1 MNHFFYYFFM
11 VYSPAS
17 SDSATSVGLSIRL
30 SVRQAMCWCLDMS
43 VLMHTSDPL
52 KIWSWAY
59 RPMTKPLLSEWSFD
73 CAYLKNKPG
82 LSCTV
87 RPSGNV
93 LMVRH
98 VFAHALSDP
107 LKIWSW
113 AYRPMTKPLLYDWTW
128 RRSLNCPVLK
138 NKLGLSCTQNFLKS
152 SKKWEKRVRNTKFLE
167 NWLQTRLQTR
177 LQMK

>member
-1 MNHFFYYFFM
+1 MF
-11 VYSPAS
+11 YSPPS

-43 VLMHTSDPL
+43 MLIYTWDPL

-73 CAYLKNKPG
+73 RAYLKNKPG

-113 AYRPMTKPLLYDWTW
+113 AYRPMTKPLLYEWTW

-152 SKKWEKRVRNTKFLE
+152 SKKWEKSVKNTKFLE

>member
-1 MNHFFYYFFM
+1 
-11 VYSPAS
+11 
-17 SDSATSVGLSIRL
+17 
-30 SVRQAMCWCLDMS
+30 
-43 VLMHTSDPL
+43 
-52 KIWSWAY
+52 
-59 RPMTKPLLSEWSFD
+59 MTKPLLSEWSFD

-113 AYRPMTKPLLYDWTW
+113 AYRPMTKPLLYEWTW

-152 SKKWEKRVRNTKFLE
+152 SKKWEKSVKNTKFLE
-167 NWLQTRLQTR
+167 NWLQTRLQMR
-177 LQMK
+177 LQTHPPELILVYFYPATVKKMLQNPSYPCLPHTLAFRYVPLLVGMI